1 MLCLAVE
8 CTAPFIVGG
17 DSFVLGN
24 GREHFGGRCEFLDG
38 AGDTAGHLAELL
50 HLDDGCFLAEHLAEQ
65 HADHEEGDDDETEY
79 ERAAGNQ
86 FHVALYIYYIIYFYA
101 SGFGFNFSSLIFF
114 AASMEFTMLPRVNAI
129 NNMVN
134 KRPGVWLRMS
144 PIIVYFNQILFYTV
158 PRDFYAKK
166 VSPNNRLWT
175 T

>member
-8 CTAPFIVGG
+8 CSTPLIVGA
-17 DSFVLGN
+17 DSFVLGH
-24 GREHFGGRCEFLDG
+24 GGQHFGGRREFLNG
-38 AGDTAGHLAELL
+38 AGDTAGHLAELF
-50 HLDDGCFLAEHLAEQ
+50 HFDDGCFLAEHFAEQ
-65 HADHEEGDDDETEY
+65 DTDHEEGDDDETEDD
-79 ERAAGNQ
+79 RAAGNQ
-86 FHVALYIYYIIYFYA
+86 FHIALYIHIIYFYA
-101 SGFGFNFSSLIFF
+101 VGFGFNFSSLIFF

-166 VSPNNRLWT
+166 VSSNNRLWMT
-175 T
+175 